1 MHILAIGFWQAALIF
16 VVILIILFI
25 ARMLRR

>member
-1 MHILAIGFWQAALIF
+1 MHILAIGFWQGALIF
-16 VVILIILFI
+16 VVILIILFV